1 MSLDTPARPTGSG
14 KARVGAAEPV
24 LDSHE
29 KTIFEKLV
37 GNQAFW
43 VTIALLII
51 CVVMSVREPVF
62 ATEDNFYNITRNFSF
77 IGIMALGM
85 TPVIITGGIDLSVG
99 SVMGLAAI
107 VSGLVLLKQ
116 PVPYM
121 PDWWNNTPFFHTWW
135 MALACGLAAGALAG
149 LINGVFIAHVGLPPF
164 VVTLGML
171 SIARAVAVVLSGN
184 RMLYDFLPDQAPKF
198 KIIGGG
204 QNLGF
209 DELFHWNPAF
219 RLSNP
224 FLILV
229 LLTLLLAIVLKMT
242 GWGRYIFAIGGNE
255 QAANLTGVPVKR
267 IKVQAYVLCSLSAAL
282 AAILSVGWSGSAN
295 NSLGQSY
302 ELLAIASAV
311 IGGANLMGGEGG
323 AYAAFIGS
331 ALIFVI
337 RNSLLMAG
345 VDSNWQGLFVGS
357 FIILAVVLERIRGKK
372 RE

>member
-1 MSLDTPARPTGSG
+1 MAVETQASLGQEAASLADAGLDT
-14 KARVGAAEPV
+14 
-24 LDSHE
+24 HE
-29 KTIFEKLV
+29 KSFLERMF

-43 VTIALLII
+43 VTVALAVI
-51 CVVMSVREPVF
+51 CGVMSYWEPVF
-62 ATEDNFYNITRNFSF
+62 ATEDNFFNITRNFAF
-77 IGIMALGM
+77 IGVMALGT

-99 SVMGLAAI
+99 STMGLVAI
-107 VSGLVLLKQ
+107 VCGLVILKQ
-116 PVPYM
+116 PISYM
-121 PDWWNNTPFFHTWW
+121 PDWWNAAAWTHSWW
-135 MALACGLAAGALAG
+135 MALTLGLLAGALVG
-149 LINGVFIAHVGLPPF
+149 WVNGVLIAFVGLPPF

-171 SIARAVAVVLSGN
+171 SAVRSLAVILSQN
-184 RMLYDFLPDQAPKF
+184 RMLYDFRPDQAATF
-198 KIIGGG
+198 KQIGGG
-204 QNLGF
+204 ENFGIALAGG
-209 DELFHWNPAF
+209 F

-229 LLTLLLAIVLKMT
+229 ILTLVLGLVLKMSS
-242 GWGRYIFAIGGNE
+242 WGRHILAIGGNE

-267 IKVQAYVLCSLSAAL
+267 VKVGAYVLCSLSAAL

-311 IGGANLMGGEGG
+311 IGGANLMGGEGT
-323 AYAAFIGS
+323 AYGAFIGS

-345 VDSNWQGLFVGS
+345 VDSNWQGLFVGA
-357 FIILAVVLERIRGKK
+357 FIILAVVLEKVRGRR

>member
-1 MSLDTPARPTGSG
+1 MSLEKPIEAVAGGSSPAM
-14 KARVGAAEPV
+14 ADPV
-24 LDSHE
+24 LDTRD
-29 KTIFEKLV
+29 KTILQTLFAS
-37 GNQAFW
+37 QAFW
-43 VTIALLII
+43 VTIALVVISL
-51 CVVMSVREPVF
+51 VMSVKEPVF
-62 ATEDNFYNITRNFSF
+62 ASEDNFFNITRNFAF

-99 SVMGLAAI
+99 SVMGLVAI
-107 VSGLVLLKQ
+107 VCGLVLLKQ
-116 PVPYM
+116 PIPWA
-121 PDWWNNTPFFHTWW
+121 PDWWNDATWTHTWW
-135 MALACGLAAGALAG
+135 MALGLGLAAGAIIG
-149 LINGVFIAHVGLPPF
+149 FINGVLIAYVGLPPF

-171 SIARAVAVVLSGN
+171 SIARAFAVVLSGN
-184 RMLYDFLPDQAPKF
+184 RMLYDFVPGAHLF

-204 QNLGF
+204 ESFGLS
-209 DELFHWNPAF
+209 LPF

-224 FLILV
+224 FLILI
-229 LLTLLLAIVLKMT
+229 LLTILLAVVLRVT
-242 GWGRYIFAIGGNE
+242 AWGRHIFAIGGNE

-267 IKVQAYVLCSLSAAL
+267 LKVQAYVLCSMSAAL

-323 AYAAFIGS
+323 AYGAFIGS

-357 FIILAVVLERIRGKK
+357 FIILAVVLERIRGKR

>member
-1 MSLDTPARPTGSG
+1 MSLDTQASSVG
-14 KARVGAAEPV
+14 KNAASLADAG
-24 LDSHE
+24 LDTRE
-29 KTIFEKLV
+29 KTFIEKV
-37 GNQAFW
+37 VANQSFW
-43 VTIALLII
+43 VSVALVLI
-51 CVVMSVREPVF
+51 CAVMSYWQPVF
-62 ATEDNFYNITRNFSF
+62 ATEDNFFNITRNFAF
-77 IGIMALGM
+77 IGVMALGM

-99 SVMGLAAI
+99 STMGLVAI
-107 VSGLVLLKQ
+107 VCGLVLLKQ
-116 PVPYM
+116 PIDYM
-121 PDWWNNTPFFHTWW
+121 PDWWNAADWTHSWW
-135 MALACGLAAGALAG
+135 MALILGLAAGALVG
-149 LINGVFIAHVGLPPF
+149 WVNGVLIAYVGLPPF

-171 SIARAVAVVLSGN
+171 SAVRSLAVVLSEN
-184 RMLYDFLPDQAPKF
+184 RMLYAFRPDQAATF
-198 KIIGGG
+198 KVIGGG
-204 QNLGF
+204 ENFGIGLAG
-209 DELFHWNPAF
+209 F

-229 LLTLLLAIVLKMT
+229 ILTLALGLVLKMSS
-242 GWGRYIFAIGGNE
+242 WGRHVLAIGGNE

-311 IGGANLMGGEGG
+311 IGGANLMGGEGT
-323 AYAAFIGS
+323 AYGAFIGS

-345 VDSNWQGLFVGS
+345 VDSNWQGLFVGC
-357 FIILAVVLERIRGKK
+357 FIILAVVLEKLRGKR

>member
-1 MSLDTPARPTGSG
+1 MSLDTQAGSVS
-14 KARVGAAEPV
+14 KNAASLADAG
-24 LDSHE
+24 LDTRE
-29 KTIFEKLV
+29 KTFLEKV
-37 GNQAFW
+37 VANQSFW
-43 VTIALLII
+43 VTVALVII
-51 CVVMSVREPVF
+51 CAVMSYWQPVF
-62 ATEDNFYNITRNFSF
+62 ATEDNFFNITRNFAF
-77 IGIMALGM
+77 IGVMALGM

-99 SVMGLAAI
+99 STMGLVAI
-107 VSGLVLLKQ
+107 VCGLVLLKQ
-116 PVPYM
+116 PIDYM
-121 PDWWNNTPFFHTWW
+121 PDWWNAADWTHSWW
-135 MALACGLAAGALAG
+135 MALVLGLAAGALVGWVNGA
-149 LINGVFIAHVGLPPF
+149 LIAYVGLPPF

-171 SIARAVAVVLSGN
+171 SAVRSLAVVLSEN
-184 RMLYDFLPDQAPKF
+184 RMLYAFRPDQAATF
-198 KIIGGG
+198 KVIGGG
-204 QNLGF
+204 ENFGLG
-209 DELFHWNPAF
+209 LGGF

-229 LLTLLLAIVLKMT
+229 ILTLALGIVLKMSS
-242 GWGRYIFAIGGNE
+242 WGRHVLAIGGNE

-311 IGGANLMGGEGG
+311 IGGANLMGGEGT
-323 AYAAFIGS
+323 AYGAFIGS

-345 VDSNWQGLFVGS
+345 VDSNWQGLFVGC
-357 FIILAVVLERIRGKK
+357 FIVLAVVLEKLRGKR

>member
-1 MSLDTPARPTGSG
+1 MSLERQAGSAG
-14 KARVGAAEPV
+14 GAGSETAMANPV
-24 LDSHE
+24 LDTRDKSL
-29 KTIFEKLV
+29 FETLI
-37 GNQAFW
+37 GSQAFW
-43 VTIALLII
+43 VTVALVII
-51 CVVMSVREPVF
+51 SGVMSIREPVF
-62 ATEDNFYNITRNFSF
+62 ASEDNFFNITRNFAF

-99 SVMGLAAI
+99 SVMGVVAI
-107 VSGLVLLKQ
+107 VCGLVLLKQ
-116 PVPYM
+116 PIPWM
-121 PDWWNNTPFFHTWW
+121 PDWWNDAAWTHSWW
-135 MALACGLAAGALAG
+135 MALGAGLAAGAIIG
-149 LINGVFIAHVGLPPF
+149 CVNGVFIAFVGLPPF

-171 SIARAVAVVLSGN
+171 SIARAIAVVLSGN
-184 RMLYDFLPDQAPKF
+184 RMLYDFGPSAPAF

-204 QNLGF
+204 DSFGLP
-209 DELFHWNPAF
+209 LPF

-229 LLTLLLAIVLKMT
+229 LLTVLLAVVLKLT
-242 GWGRYIFAIGGNE
+242 AWGRHIFAIGGNE
-255 QAANLTGVPVKR
+255 HAANLTGVPVKR
-267 IKVQAYVLCSLSAAL
+267 LKVQAYVLCSLSAAL

-323 AYAAFIGS
+323 AYGAFIGS

-357 FIILAVVLERIRGKK
+357 FIILAVVLERIRGKR